1 MRRATPRSPKR
12 KQADSRKGKRCALG
26 HCALA
31 AEESPTLP
39 SVHPTFPRSSTHRR
53 RLSAAAVCQY
63 GAATAVI
70 HLRRAFN
77 PTFFV
82 RSWMKTFLDLFLNT
96 SVHRPTRMEPSLTYY
111 ARHSNPPDSCKNLNQ
126 IYLSVASIWRDF
138 FLGIFLFL
146 GECFSPDS
154 GTF

>member
-12 KQADSRKGKRCALG
+12 KQADSRKGKRCALD

-53 RLSAAAVCQY
+53 RLSAAAVCRY
-63 GAATAVI
+63 GAAAAVI
-70 HLRRAFN
+70 RLRRAFN

-82 RSWMKTFLDLFLNT
+82 RSCMKTFLDLF
-96 SVHRPTRMEPSLTYY
+96 
-111 ARHSNPPDSCKNLNQ
+111 
-126 IYLSVASIWRDF
+126 
-138 FLGIFLFL
+138 
-146 GECFSPDS
+146 
-154 GTF
+154 

>member
-53 RLSAAAVCQY
+53 RLSAAAVCRY
-63 GAATAVI
+63 GAAAAVI
-70 HLRRAFN
+70 RLRRAFN

-82 RSWMKTFLDLFLNT
+82 RSCMKTFLDLF
-96 SVHRPTRMEPSLTYY
+96 
-111 ARHSNPPDSCKNLNQ
+111 
-126 IYLSVASIWRDF
+126 
-138 FLGIFLFL
+138 
-146 GECFSPDS
+146 
-154 GTF
+154 

>member
-1 MRRATPRSPKR
+1 MCAAPRSPKR

-39 SVHPTFPRSSTHRR
+39 SVHPTLRQIFSDSDPTFPRSSTHRR

-126 IYLSVASIWRDF
+126 IYLSVASI
-138 FLGIFLFL
+138 
-146 GECFSPDS
+146 
-154 GTF
+154 